1 MNQLPDQPVFF
12 SEPEHQPFSLGNGK
26 AGTLLIHGFPGT
38 PAEMRPLGERLAQD
52 NYSAC
57 GILLP
62 GFGSDIV
69 QLPES
74 GQKLWLASAGAAWD
88 EVRTNH
94 SPAILIGY
102 SMGAAIAIRL
112 AVKHPPDALILLA
125 PFWRMGSWQ
134 FHFLPLLK
142 FLVPTVA
149 PFKKADFDDPAVHEQ
164 LAAIAPGA
172 DLSNP
177 ETQQFFREEV
187 QIPLRVLDEVR
198 RLGQSAGR
206 SAGKISAPIL
216 ILQGDADATVQP
228 ADTRQLARRFN
239 GSVTLREVP
248 GDHSFVRINPNTS
261 YDISH
266 DILRFLE
273 GIRQSP
279 EE

>member
-1 MNQLPDQPVFF
+1 MNQHPAPPEFF
-12 SEPEHQPFSLGNGK
+12 SEPEHQPFNLGNGP

-38 PAEMRPLGERLAQD
+38 PAEMRPLAERLAQ
-52 NYSAC
+52 NSYSAR

-62 GFGSDIV
+62 GFGPDIV
-69 QLPES
+69 KLPES
-74 GQKLWLASAGAAWD
+74 GQKIWLAAAGAAWD
-88 EVRTNH
+88 EVRDKH

-102 SMGAAIAIRL
+102 SMGAAIAIHL
-112 AVKHPPDALILLA
+112 AVKRPPDALILLA

-149 PFKKADFDDPAVHEQ
+149 PFKKADFDDPTVHEQ

-187 QIPLRVLDEVR
+187 QIPLKVLDEVR
-198 RLGQSAGR
+198 QLGQSAGR
-206 SAGKISAPIL
+206 SAGKISAPVL
-216 ILQGDADATVQP
+216 ILQGDEDVTVQP

-248 GDHSFVRINPNTS
+248 GDHSFIRIDQNTP

-266 DILRFLE
+266 DILGFLE
-273 GIRQSP
+273 GISQGRD
-279 EE
+279 E